1 MNHVIFIGRITRELE
16 LKQSKTGMSIL
27 KFSLAVNRKTKAGEE
42 KKADFINMTAFGKT
56 AEFIE
61 KYMAKGMQIAISGR
75 LQVEPYTNKEGKK
88 VYDTSV
94 LVDEVNFADGKKEP
108 SNDSKQVAVEWDNIG
123 EDDNAELPF

>member
-1 MNHVIFIGRITRELE
+1 MNHVIFIGRITRDLE
-16 LKQSKTGMSIL
+16 LKQSKSGMSTL

-61 KYMAKGMQIAISGR
+61 KYMAKGVQIAVSGR

-94 LVDEVNFADGKKEP
+94 LVDEVNFADGKKEA
-108 SNDSKQVAVEWDNIG
+108 SNDSKNLGLKWEDVEDG
-123 EDDNAELPF
+123 DVPF